1 MTETLFKRVAHDT
14 SRTHHHRILSTITDF
29 LAFEPSQTNSNYIK
43 IIEPTTA
50 AQLFPEEEFNRS
62 IALMGATDIE
72 SFAEWAD
79 ASDQQVPVNN

>member
-1 MTETLFKRVAHDT
+1 MIRAVLITIAF
-14 SRTHHHRILSTITDF
+14 LSTKTDF